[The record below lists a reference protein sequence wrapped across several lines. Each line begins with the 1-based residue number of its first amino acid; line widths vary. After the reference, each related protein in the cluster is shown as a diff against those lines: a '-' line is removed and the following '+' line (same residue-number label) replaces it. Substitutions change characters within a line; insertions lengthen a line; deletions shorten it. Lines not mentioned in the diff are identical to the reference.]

1 MEITGKRI
9 RISPLKLEDAF
20 FMKNWGTHENP
31 LLSDY
36 NLPSLSDEEIR
47 KWYNYKTGEKN
58 RKYYSVFNEGNRF
71 IGYMGIKKIRR
82 IFRDALLGI
91 VFDPN
96 YVNQGY
102 GTEAIT
108 AFLEYYFNEMKMKKL
123 YLEVAQFNKRALRC
137 YEKSGFKIIDRY
149 LDEFFDQRIDLIDP
163 YFISEKSSFVIE
175 GGKVYNYIYKMKVD
189 KNTYLKARE
198 EIDGQKLKIKLGQLL
213 TSLSFAL
220 DVAENRYFNH
230 SRRTAYIAYCLAK
243 EMELKEEDI
252 IDIYYTSLI
261 HDIGMAGHL
270 SNYTVKEIHFN
281 EDLRKEHCFNG
292 YKILD
297 KLPLKREMKEYI
309 LYHHEEWKGT
319 GPMV

>member
-123 YLEVAQFNKRALRC
+123 YLEVVQFNKRALRC

-198 EIDGQKLKIKLGQLL
+198 EIDGQKIKNQ
-213 TSLSFAL
+213 TRS
-220 DVAENRYFNH
+220 
-230 SRRTAYIAYCLAK
+230 T
-243 EMELKEEDI
+243 
-252 IDIYYTSLI
+252 ID
-261 HDIGMAGHL
+261 
-270 SNYTVKEIHFN
+270 
-281 EDLRKEHCFNG
+281 
-292 YKILD
+292 
-297 KLPLKREMKEYI
+297 
-309 LYHHEEWKGT
+309 
-319 GPMV
+319 